1 MKNLERLILA
11 LSIGAGLGLTFC
23 IVVGAT
29 MDEVGMGISLG
40 LSIGAGL
47 GLVSGIIINSSK
59 NGEQQPE

>member
-1 MKNLERLILA
+1 MKNLERCILA
-11 LSIGAGLGLTFC
+11 LIIGAGLGLTFG

-40 LSIGAGL
+40 LPIGTGL
-47 GLVSGIIINSSK
+47 GLITGIIITASK